1 MAHGQSLIYPNLPGR
16 ASFSTNHVEPGT
28 HTHPQLGLA
37 GQRARHRVAL
47 VNRSLCAQ
55 WGMRCRLEDAVSSA
69 LKASDGAGKANSGAP
84 PFELP
89 KADDTPLWDFYC
101 RDGGAHD
108 GVHRRLRDAGERLR
122 ASLPTP
128 ASLDGAAWQEDGST
142 FEEYSTSPRPL
153 QDEL

>member
-1 MAHGQSLIYPNLPGR
+1 
-16 ASFSTNHVEPGT
+16 
-28 HTHPQLGLA
+28 
-37 GQRARHRVAL
+37 
-47 VNRSLCAQ
+47 
-55 WGMRCRLEDAVSSA
+55 MRCRLEDAVSSA